1 MCSGTVCHYFSCG
14 SQADLTDVGD
24 WEHLMVR
31 TINGTAVSA
40 DYRELQRGVAVDA
53 NAQIRITEGLSARGE
68 SLAVNKS
75 VHHGS

>member
-1 MCSGTVCHYFSCG
+1 MCSGTVCHYSSCG
-14 SQADLTDVGD
+14 SQADLIDVGD

-40 DYRELQRGVAVDA
+40 DYRELQRGMAVDA
-53 NAQIRITEGLSARGE
+53 NAQTRITEGLSARGE